1 MADGDVVG
9 IGVDVGEAVC
19 VGVGIE
25 VATAV
30 AVGVAVGAT
39 SGIEVGVLVGR
50 AVLVGGGL
58 GVGDGVLDG
67 DGDNVGVSD
76 GIGAAISTKAVGVA
90 AVDVDV
96 VDGVGVGEASRTGG
110 VLSTQPRTTRALKTA
125 ATVTGLHFVSMYL
138 ASRLAGSLPG
148 DRKCSSP

>member
-1 MADGDVVG
+1 M
-9 IGVDVGEAVC
+9 GEAVC

-67 DGDNVGVSD
+67 DGDKMGESD

-96 VDGVGVGEASRTGG
+96 VDGVGEASRTGG

-125 ATVTGLHFVSMYL
+125 ATVTGLHFVGMYL